1 MQRSSKSSEHSEQV
15 VSTMTVI
22 VSYYTKLMLSIRAL
36 LRESNHSNVITVK
49 GEDLKDLTRK
59 SSTSE
64 M

>member
-1 MQRSSKSSEHSEQV
+1 
-15 VSTMTVI
+15 MTVI